1 MKNGKNGTNGKDHK
15 IAYIDGVAH
24 QIKSEHTSVLKF
36 VREYVGND
44 KVPSLCDDPN
54 LAPYGACRV
63 CSVDVALKK
72 DGPTKTVASCHTPV
86 TDGSYIITNNKDL
99 ENLRKNIVELV
110 LTDHP
115 MTCST
120 CEVNNNCEL
129 QTVANDLGINEH
141 RYNKPKQNKGIPKDT
156 SHAYMRMNLDNC
168 INCGRCVRACDEIQG
183 SFVLTMSGRGFE
195 SKITTDN
202 DMLFGDSSCV
212 SCGACAHTCPTDAIS
227 DVFASKSADYDEKV
241 RTTCSYCGVGCNLE
255 ASIKDGKVVS
265 IDTPKETEVNAGHTC
280 LKGRYAF
287 GFYDHPDRLRNPL
300 IKRNGKFEKASW
312 DEAYEYIKNKLQ
324 KIVKENGPDAVA
336 GISSARCTNEENY
349 VFQKMIRAAIGTNNI
364 DCCARICHSPTA
376 WGMQQTF
383 GTGAATNSTE
393 DIYHADLFLVIGAN
407 PTNAHPVTG
416 AKIKQQVMKGKKLIV
431 LDPVTTELARMADY
445 HIRLRPG
452 TNVAV
457 LNMMLYFIIESKLQ
471 KEDFILSRTEGFE
484 NFLKGIKKLNIDQL
498 AKVAGVDKQQVKEA
512 AIAYATAGNSMEF
525 HGLGVTEHEQG
536 SKTVML
542 IADLAMITGNI
553 GRQGVG
559 VNPLRGQNN
568 VQGAA
573 DMGCQ
578 PHQGAG
584 YFPVADKKIQNF
596 YTEKYGVVHP
606 TKAGLKIPQIFDA
619 AINKEVKAVW
629 IIGEDVVQTDP
640 NSAHVAKAM
649 NALDLLV
656 VQEIFL
662 SETAKHADV
671 VLPGTTFLEKDG
683 TFTNTERRV
692 QRVNRAAKPLP
703 GTKPDGVI
711 VTDMMQ
717 KLGYDQKT
725 YDADEVLAEIADVV
739 PFFKGI
745 TRERLGK
752 LGLQWPVKEDG
763 TDTKILH
770 QKEFKLGK
778 GRIKY
783 FDWKES
789 SELEKNKKEYPLI
802 LTTSRVLQHYN
813 AATMTKRTKNIKIV
827 DEDVLLIHPKDAKYR
842 ELNTGDIGR
851 LYSGRGEVSLK
862 VEVTPKVK
870 EGIVFT
876 TFHFP
881 EHMVNMVTG
890 HGKDEETM
898 CAEYKVSAV
907 EVQKISNQFKTEVVA
922 KKDQAEVLKA

>member
-1 MKNGKNGTNGKDHK
+1 MKNGTNGKSHK

-24 QIKSEHTSVLKF
+24 QIKSDHTSILKF
-36 VREYVGND
+36 VREHVGE
-44 KVPSLCDDPN
+44 KKIPTLCDDSN

-63 CSVDVALKK
+63 CSVDVALQK
-72 DGPTKTVASCHTPV
+72 DGATKTVASCHTPV
-86 TDGSYIITNNKDL
+86 TENSYIITDNKDL
-99 ENLRKNIVELV
+99 KNLRKNIVELV

-129 QTVANDLGINEH
+129 QTLANDLGISEH
-141 RYNKPKQNKGIPKDT
+141 RYNKPKQNKGIPKDI

-195 SKITTDN
+195 SRITTDN
-202 DMLFGDSSCV
+202 NMLFGDSSCV

-227 DVFASKSADYDEKV
+227 DVFQSKSAIADEKI

-255 ASIKDGKVVS
+255 VAIKNNKVLS
-265 IDTPKETEVNAGHTC
+265 IDTPKDTEVNAGHTC

-287 GFYDHPDRLRNPL
+287 GFYNHKDRLTSPL
-300 IKRNGKFEKASW
+300 IKKNGKFEKATW
-312 DEAYEYIKNKLQ
+312 NEAYDFIKDKLNEI
-324 KIVKENGPDAVA
+324 KKKHGPDAIA

-349 VFQKMIRAAIGTNNI
+349 VFQKMIRAAIGTNSV

-376 WGMQQTF
+376 WGLQQTF
-383 GTGAATNSTE
+383 GTGAATNSTD

-416 AKIKQQVMKGKKLIV
+416 SKIKQQAMKGKKLIV
-431 LDPVTTELARMADY
+431 LDPVKTELAKMADY
-445 HIRLRPG
+445 HIQLRPG

-457 LNMMLYFIIESKLQ
+457 LNMMLYFILEAGLENKSFIE
-471 KEDFILSRTEGFE
+471 ERCEGFE
-484 NFLKGIKKLNIDQL
+484 DFAKEIKRLNIDNL
-498 AKVAGVDKQQVKEA
+498 EKVCGVSRESIKEA
-512 AIAYATAGNSMEF
+512 AIAYATAKNSMEF
-525 HGLGVTEHEQG
+525 HGLGVTEHTQG

-542 IADLAMITGNI
+542 IADLAMITGNL
-553 GRQGVG
+553 GRKGVG

-584 YFPVADKKIQNF
+584 YLPVADKKIQE
-596 YTEKYGVVHP
+596 YYSEKYGIVHP
-606 TKAGLKIPQIFDA
+606 TKAGLKIPQIFDS
-619 AINKEVKAVW
+619 AINGNLKAVW
-629 IIGEDVVQTDP
+629 ILGEDVVQTDP
-640 NSAHVAKAM
+640 NSAHVIKAM
-649 NALDLLV
+649 ESLDLLV
-656 VQEIFL
+656 VQEIFM
-662 SETAKHADV
+662 SETAKYATV
-671 VLPGTTFLEKDG
+671 VLPGTTFLEKNG
-683 TFTNTERRV
+683 TFTNTERRI
-692 QRVNRAAKPLP
+692 QKVNQVAKPFP
-703 GTKPDGVI
+703 GSKPDGVI
-711 VTDMMQ
+711 ITEMMQ
-717 KLGYDQKT
+717 RLGYKQLL

-739 PFFKGI
+739 SFFKGV
-745 TRERLGK
+745 TRKRLGK
-752 LGLQWPVKEDG
+752 FGLQWPVKEDG

-770 QKEFKLGK
+770 KETFKLGK
-778 GRIKY
+778 GKIKY
-783 FDWKES
+783 FDWKETN
-789 SELEKNKKEYPLI
+789 ELIENKKEFPLI

-813 AATMTKRTKNIKIV
+813 AATMTRRTDNLKIV
-827 DEDVLLIHPKDAKYR
+827 NKDILLVNPKDSKER
-842 ELNTGDIGR
+842 NLNTGDIAR
-851 LYSGRGEVSLK
+851 LYSARGEVNLT
-862 VEVTPKVK
+862 VEVTDKVK
-870 EGIVFT
+870 KGIVFT

-907 EVQKISNQFKTEVVA
+907 QVQKISNVFNKQSA
-922 KKDQAEVLKA
+922 RY

>member
-1 MKNGKNGTNGKDHK
+1 MKNGTNGKNRK

-24 QIKSEHTSVLKF
+24 QIKPNHTSVLKF
-36 VREYVGND
+36 VREYLGE
-44 KVPSLCDDPN
+44 KKIPSLCDDSN
-54 LAPYGACRV
+54 LVPYGACRI
-63 CSVDVALKK
+63 CSVEIALQK
-72 DGPTKTVASCHTPV
+72 DGPIKTIASCHTPI
-86 TDGSYIITNNKDL
+86 TEDSYILTNNERL
-99 ENLRKNIVELV
+99 QSLRKNIVELV

-115 MTCST
+115 MACST

-129 QTVANDLGINEH
+129 QTVASDLGISEH
-141 RYNKPKQNKGIPKDT
+141 RYSKPKQNKGIPKDT
-156 SHAYMRMNLDNC
+156 SHTYMRMNLDNC

-227 DVFASKSADYDEKV
+227 DVFQSKSAIADKKI

-255 ASIKDGKVVS
+255 VAVKDNKVLS
-265 IDTPKETEVNAGHTC
+265 IDTPKDTEVNAGHTC

-287 GFYDHPDRLRNPL
+287 GFYNHKDRLTTPL
-300 IKRNGKFEKASW
+300 IKKNGKFEKATW
-312 DEAYEYIKNKLQ
+312 DEAYNFIKDKLNQ
-324 KIVKENGPDAVA
+324 TKKKYGPDAIA

-349 VFQKMIRAAIGTNNI
+349 VFQKMIRAVIGTNNI

-376 WGMQQTF
+376 LGLQKAF
-383 GTGAATNSTE
+383 GTGAATNSAE
-393 DIYHADLFLVIGAN
+393 DIYHADLFLIIGAN

-431 LDPVTTELARMADY
+431 LDPVKTELAKIADY
-445 HIRLRPG
+445 HIQLRPG

-457 LNMMLYFIIESKLQ
+457 LNMMLYFILEAGLEKKTFI
-471 KEDFILSRTEGFE
+471 KERCEGFD
-484 NFLKGIKKLNIDQL
+484 NFYKEIKKLNVDQL
-498 AKVAGVDKQQVKEA
+498 EKACGVNRELIKKA
-512 AIAYATAGNSMEF
+512 AIAYATAKNSMEF
-525 HGLGVTEHEQG
+525 HGLGVTEHTQG

-542 IADLAMITGNI
+542 IADLAMVTANL
-553 GRQGVG
+553 GRKGVG

-584 YFPVADKKIQNF
+584 YLSVADKKIQKY
-596 YTEKYGVVHP
+596 YTEKYGVAHP

-619 AINKEVKAVW
+619 AINGNLKALW

-640 NSAHVAKAM
+640 NSAHVIKAM
-649 NALDLLV
+649 KALDLLV
-656 VQEIFL
+656 VQEIFM
-662 SETAKHADV
+662 SETAKLATV
-671 VLPGTTFLEKDG
+671 ILPGTTFLEKNG

-692 QRVNRAAKPLP
+692 QKVNQVAKPLS
-703 GTKPDGVI
+703 GSKPDGI
-711 VTDMMQ
+711 IITEMMQ
-717 KLGYDQKT
+717 RLGYKQSL
-725 YDADEVLAEIADVV
+725 YDVDEVLAEIADVV
-739 PFFKGI
+739 PFFKGV

-763 TDTKILH
+763 SDTKILH
-770 QKEFKLGK
+770 TETFKLGK
-778 GRIKY
+778 GQIKY
-783 FDWKES
+783 FDWKETN
-789 SELEKNKKEYPLI
+789 ELIENKKEFPLI
-802 LTTSRVLQHYN
+802 LTTSRILQHYN
-813 AATMTKRTKNIKIV
+813 AATMTRRTNNLKIV
-827 DEDVLLIHPKDAKYR
+827 NEDVLLINKEDADKR
-842 ELNTGDIGR
+842 DLNTGNIAR
-851 LYSGRGEVSLK
+851 LYSARGEVSLM
-862 VEVTPKVK
+862 VEVTDKVK
-870 EGIVFT
+870 KGIVFT

-890 HGKDEETM
+890 QGKDEETL

-907 EVQKISNQFKTEVVA
+907 EVQKISNKFKEKAVPDVDI
-922 KKDQAEVLKA
+922 KKGASV

>member
-1 MKNGKNGTNGKDHK
+1 MKNRTNGKDYK
-15 IAYIDGVAH
+15 VAYIDGIAN
-24 QIKSEHTSVLKF
+24 QIKSNHTSILKF
-36 VREYVGND
+36 VKEYVGE
-44 KVPSLCDDPN
+44 KKIPSLCDDPN
-54 LAPYGACRV
+54 LAPYGACRI
-63 CSVDVALKK
+63 CSVDVALRK

-86 TDGSYIITNNKDL
+86 SEDSYIITSNKDL
-99 ENLRKNIVELV
+99 KNLRKNIVELV

-141 RYNKPKQNKGIPKDT
+141 RYNEPKQNKGILKDT
-156 SHAYMRMNLDNC
+156 SHAYMRMNLNNC

-202 DMLFGDSSCV
+202 NMLFGDSSCV

-227 DVFASKSADYDEKV
+227 DVFQSKSAIADEKI

-255 ASIKDGKVVS
+255 VAVKDNKVLS
-265 IDTPKETEVNAGHTC
+265 IDTPKDTEVNAGHTC

-287 GFYDHPDRLRNPL
+287 GFYNHKDRLTSPL
-300 IKRNGKFEKASW
+300 IKKDDKFEKVTW
-312 DEAYEYIKNKLQ
+312 EEAYSFIKNKLVQ
-324 KIVKENGPDAVA
+324 IKKNYGPDAIA

-349 VFQKMIRAAIGTNNI
+349 VFQKMIRAVIGTNNV

-376 WGMQQTF
+376 LGLQKTF
-383 GTGAATNSTE
+383 GTGAATNSAE
-393 DIYHADLFLVIGAN
+393 DIYFTDLFLVIGAN

-431 LDPVTTELARMADY
+431 LDPVKTELAKMADY
-445 HIRLRPG
+445 HIQLRPG

-457 LNMMLYFIIESKLQ
+457 LNMMLYYILESGLEKKSFIK
-471 KEDFILSRTEGFE
+471 KRCEGFE
-484 NFLKGIKKLNIDQL
+484 DFAKRIKKLNIEALEKACGVNRQL
-498 AKVAGVDKQQVKEA
+498 IKEA
-512 AIAYATAGNSMEF
+512 AIAYAAANNSMEF
-525 HGLGVTEHEQG
+525 HGLGVTEHTQG

-542 IADLAMITGNI
+542 IADLAMITGNL
-553 GRQGVG
+553 GRRGVG

-584 YFPVADKKIQNF
+584 YLPLDDKKIQEF
-596 YTEKYGVVHP
+596 YTEKYGVIHP

-619 AINKEVKAVW
+619 AIDGSLKAVW

-640 NSAHVAKAM
+640 NSAHVIKAM
-649 NALDLLV
+649 KALDILV
-656 VQEIFL
+656 VQEIFM
-662 SETAKHADV
+662 SETAKLATV
-671 VLPGTTFLEKDG
+671 ILPGTTFLEKNG
-683 TFTNTERRV
+683 TFTNTERRI
-692 QRVNRAAKPLP
+692 QKVNQVAKPILES
-703 GTKPDGVI
+703 KPDGVI
-711 VTDMMQ
+711 VTEMMQ
-717 KLGYDQKT
+717 RLGYKQPI
-725 YDADEVLAEIADVV
+725 YDADEVLTEIADVV
-739 PFFKGI
+739 PFFKGV

-770 QKEFKLGK
+770 TETFKLGK
-778 GRIKY
+778 GQIKY
-783 FDWKES
+783 FDWKETN
-789 SELEKNKKEYPLI
+789 ELIENKKEFPLI

-813 AATMTKRTKNIKIV
+813 AATMTRRTNNLKIV
-827 DEDVLLIHPKDAKYR
+827 DKDTLLVNPEDAKKR
-842 ELNTGDIGR
+842 DLTTGDRAR
-851 LYSGRGEVSLK
+851 LYSARGEVNLV
-862 VEVTPKVK
+862 VEVTNNVK
-870 EGIVFT
+870 KGIVFT

-890 HGKDEETM
+890 HEKDEETM

-907 EVQKISNQFKTEVVA
+907 QVQKTSNIFDKKT
-922 KKDQAEVLKA
+922 KKTIDVRKRITL

>member
-1 MKNGKNGTNGKDHK
+1 MSSEKRK
-15 IAYIDGVAH
+15 IAYIDGKPYEIGDH
-24 QIKSEHTSVLKF
+24 HTSILKF
-36 VREYVGND
+36 VKGYLGDD
-44 KVPSLCDDPN
+44 KVPTLCDDPN

-63 CSVDVALKK
+63 CSVEVALVK
-72 DGPTKTVASCHTPV
+72 DGPTRVVASCHTPV
-86 TDGSYIITNNKDL
+86 VEHQHIFTNN
-99 ENLRKNIVELV
+99 ENLKTLRKNIVELV

-115 MTCST
+115 MTCGT

-129 QTVANDLGINEH
+129 QKVANDLGISEH
-141 RYNKPKQNKGIPKDT
+141 RYNNPKQHKGIPKDT
-156 SHAYMRMNLDNC
+156 SHAYMRMNLDHC

-195 SKITTDN
+195 SRITTDN

-227 DVFASKSADYDEKV
+227 DIFKSKSADVDKKV

-255 ASIKDGKVVS
+255 ASIKDNKVVS

-280 LKGRYAF
+280 VKGRYAF
-287 GFYDHPDRLRNPL
+287 GFYDHPDRLRTPL

-312 DEAYEYIKNKLQ
+312 DEAYDFIKNELNRIIKDH
-324 KIVKENGPDAVA
+324 GPDAIA

-349 VFQKMIRAAIGTNNI
+349 LFQKMIRAVVGTNSV

-383 GTGAATNSTE
+383 GMGAATNSTD

-407 PTNAHPVTG
+407 PTTAHPVTG

-431 LDPVTTELARMADY
+431 LDPVTTEIAKLADY
-445 HIRLRPG
+445 HIKLRPG

-457 LNMMLYFIIESKLQ
+457 LNMMLHFIIKAKLHNV
-471 KEDFILSRTEGFE
+471 DFVRDRTEGFE
-484 NFLKGIKKLNIDQL
+484 KFIKEIERQDVDQL
-498 AKVAGVDKQQVKEA
+498 AKIAGVDKEMVKQA
-512 AIAYATAGNSMEF
+512 AIAYATAKNSMEF

-553 GRQGVG
+553 GRKGVG

-584 YFPVADKKIQNF
+584 YFNVADEKNQK
-596 YTEKYGVVHP
+596 YYSEKYGVTHP
-606 TKAGLKIPQIFDA
+606 TKPGLKIPEMFDA
-619 AINKEVKAVW
+619 AIKKDLKAVW
-629 IIGEDVVQTDP
+629 IIGEDIVQTDP
-640 NSAHVAKAM
+640 DSSHVIKAM
-649 NALDLLV
+649 NSLELLV
-656 VQEIFL
+656 VQEIFM
-662 SETAKHADV
+662 SETAKLATV

-683 TFTNTERRV
+683 TFTNTERRI
-692 QRVNRAAKPLP
+692 QRVNRAAPPLP

-711 VTDMMQ
+711 VAEMMQ
-717 KLGYDQKT
+717 KLGFNQES
-725 YDADEVLAEIADVV
+725 YDADQVLNEIADVV
-739 PFFKGI
+739 PFFKGV
-745 TRERLGK
+745 TRERLGEF
-752 LGLQWPVKEDG
+752 GLQWPVEADG
-763 TDTKILH
+763 TDTKILY
-770 QKEFKLGK
+770 KETFKLGK
-778 GRIKY
+778 GQLKN

-789 SELEKNKKEYPLI
+789 TEITNNQKEYPLI
-802 LTTSRVLQHYN
+802 LTTSRALQHYN
-813 AATMTKRTKNIKIV
+813 CGTMTRRTNNIDLM
-827 DEDVLLIHPKDAKYR
+827 DEDILLIHPKDAAQR
-842 ELNTGDIGR
+842 DLITGDFGR
-851 LYSGRGEVSLK
+851 LYSGRGKVDLK
-862 VEVTPKVK
+862 VEVTDKVK
-870 EGIVFT
+870 QGVVFT

-898 CAEYKVSAV
+898 CAEYKVSSV
-907 EVQKISNQFKTEVVA
+907 EIKKISNRFEPKEKEKENEYQVQVK
-922 KKDQAEVLKA
+922 

>member
-1 MKNGKNGTNGKDHK
+1 MSSEKRK
-15 IAYIDGVAH
+15 IAYIDGKPYE
-24 QIKSEHTSVLKF
+24 IGPNHTSILKF
-36 VREYVGND
+36 VKSYLGEK
-44 KVPSLCDDPN
+44 KVPTLCDDPN

-63 CSVDVALKK
+63 CSVEVALEK
-72 DGPTKTVASCHTPV
+72 DGPTKVVASCHTPV
-86 TDGSYIITNNKDL
+86 GENQHIFTSNEGL
-99 ENLRKNIVELV
+99 QNLRKNIVELV

-115 MTCST
+115 MDCDT
-120 CEVNNNCEL
+120 CEVDQNCEL
-129 QTVANDLGINEH
+129 QTVANDLGISDH
-141 RYNKPKQNKGIPKDT
+141 RYNNPKQHKGIPKDT
-156 SHAYMRMNLDNC
+156 SHSYMRMNLDNC

-195 SKITTDN
+195 SRITTDN

-227 DVFASKSADYDEKV
+227 DVFQSKSAKVDKKV

-255 ASIKDGKVVS
+255 ASIKDGKVVA

-280 LKGRYAF
+280 IKGRYAF
-287 GFYDHPDRLRNPL
+287 GFYDHPDRLRSPL
-300 IKRNGKFEKASW
+300 VKRNGKFEEASW
-312 DEAYEYIKNKLQ
+312 DEAYDYIKE
-324 KIVKENGPDAVA
+324 KIEKIKNENGPDAIA

-349 VFQKMIRAAIGTNNI
+349 VFQKMIRAVVGTNNI

-431 LDPVTTELARMADY
+431 LDPITTDLAKLADY

-457 LNMMLYFIIESKLQ
+457 LNMMLYYIVKGNLLN
-471 KEDFILSRTEGFE
+471 KEFVENRTEGFE
-484 NFLKGIKKLNIDQL
+484 EFLNHINGLDIDHL
-498 AKVAGVDKQQVKEA
+498 ASVAGVDKQLVKEA
-512 AIAYATAGNSMEF
+512 AIAYATAKNSMEF

-553 GRQGVG
+553 GRRGVG

-584 YFPVADKKIQNF
+584 YFPVADKKIQEF

-606 TKAGLKIPQIFDA
+606 TKAGLKIPEIFDA
-619 AINKEVKAVW
+619 AINKEVKGLW
-629 IIGEDVVQTDP
+629 IIGEDIVQTDP
-640 NSAHVAKAM
+640 NSAHVIKAM
-649 NALDLLV
+649 ESLDLLV
-656 VQEIFL
+656 VQEIFM
-662 SETAKHADV
+662 SETAKLADV

-692 QRVNRAAKPLP
+692 QRVNKAAEPLP

-717 KLGYDQKT
+717 KLGYDQPT
-725 YDADEVLAEIADVV
+725 YDADQVLAEVADVV

-770 QKEFKLGK
+770 EKEFKLGK
-778 GRIKY
+778 GQLKY

-789 SELEKNKKEYPLI
+789 TEIKNNIKEYPLI

-813 AATMTKRTKNIKIV
+813 AATMTRRTKNLNIV
-827 DEDVLLIHPKDAKYR
+827 DEDILLVNPKDAKER
-842 ELNTGDIGR
+842 ELNNGDIAR

-862 VEVTPKVK
+862 VEVTDKVK

-890 HGKDEETM
+890 DGKDEETK

-907 EVQKISNQFKTEVVA
+907 QVQKISNKFKTEIQPGQN
-922 KKDQAEVLKA
+922 QAEVI

>member
-1 MKNGKNGTNGKDHK
+1 MSSEKRK
-15 IAYIDGVAH
+15 IAYIDGKPYEIGPNH
-24 QIKSEHTSVLKF
+24 SSILKF
-36 VREYVGND
+36 VKSYLGEK
-44 KVPSLCDDPN
+44 KVPTLCDDPN

-63 CSVDVALKK
+63 CSVEVALEK
-72 DGPTKTVASCHTPV
+72 DGPTKVVASCHTPV
-86 TDGSYIITNNKDL
+86 GENQHIFTNNDGL
-99 ENLRKNIVELV
+99 QNLRKNIVELV

-115 MTCST
+115 MNCGT
-120 CEVNNNCEL
+120 CEVDQNCEL
-129 QTVANDLGINEH
+129 QTVANDLGIKEH
-141 RYNKPKQNKGIPKDT
+141 RYNNPKQHKGIPKDT
-156 SHAYMRMNLDNC
+156 SHSYMRMNLDNC

-195 SKITTDN
+195 SRITTDN

-227 DVFASKSADYDEKV
+227 DVFQSKSAKVDKKV

-255 ASIKDGKVVS
+255 TSIKDGKVIA

-280 LKGRYAF
+280 IKGRYAF

-312 DEAYEYIKNKLQ
+312 DEAYDYIKNKLEII
-324 KIVKENGPDAVA
+324 KKEDGPDAIA

-349 VFQKMIRAAIGTNNI
+349 VFQKMIRAVVGTNNI

-431 LDPVTTELARMADY
+431 LDPVTTELARLADY
-445 HIRLRPG
+445 HIRLKPG
-452 TNVAV
+452 SNVAV
-457 LNMMLYFIIESKLQ
+457 LNMMLYFIVKGNLLN
-471 KEDFILSRTEGFE
+471 KDFVEKRTEGFE
-484 NFLKGIKKLNIDQL
+484 EFLNHINSLDIDHL
-498 AKVAGVDKQQVKEA
+498 ATAAGVDKQQVKEA
-512 AIAYATAGNSMEF
+512 AIAYATANNSMEF

-553 GRQGVG
+553 GRRGVG

-584 YFPVADKKIQNF
+584 YFPVADKKIQEF

-606 TKAGLKIPQIFDA
+606 TKAGLKIPEIFDA
-619 AINKEVKAVW
+619 AINKNVKGLW
-629 IIGEDVVQTDP
+629 IIGEDIVQTDP
-640 NSAHVAKAM
+640 NSAHVVKAM
-649 NALDLLV
+649 EALDLLV
-656 VQEIFL
+656 VQEIFM
-662 SETAKHADV
+662 SETAKLADV

-692 QRVNRAAKPLP
+692 QRVNKAAEPLP

-711 VTDMMQ
+711 VTEMMQ
-717 KLGYDQKT
+717 KLGYDQPI
-725 YDADEVLAEIADVV
+725 YDADQVLAEVADVV

-770 QKEFKLGK
+770 EKEFKLGK
-778 GRIKY
+778 GRLKS
-783 FDWKES
+783 FNWQES
-789 SELEKNKKEYPLI
+789 SELKNNKKEYPLI

-813 AATMTKRTKNIKIV
+813 AATMTRRTKNLELV
-827 DEDVLLIHPKDAKYR
+827 DEDILLIHPSDAKSR
-842 ELNTGDIGR
+842 ELISGDIAR

-862 VEVTPKVK
+862 VEVTENVK

-890 HGKDEETM
+890 DGKDEETK

-907 EVQKISNQFKTEVVA
+907 NVQKISNKFKTEINP
-922 KKDQAEVLKA
+922 KDKEVEVR

>member
-1 MKNGKNGTNGKDHK
+1 MRNGTDGKDYK
-15 IAYIDGVAH
+15 VAYIDGIAH
-24 QIKSEHTSVLKF
+24 QIKSNHTSILKF
-36 VREYVGND
+36 VKEHVSE
-44 KVPSLCDDPN
+44 KKIPSLCDDPN
-54 LAPYGACRV
+54 LAPYGACRI
-63 CSVDVALKK
+63 CSVDVALRK

-86 TDGSYIITNNKDL
+86 SEDSYIITSNKDL
-99 ENLRKNIVELV
+99 KNLRKNIVELV

-141 RYNKPKQNKGIPKDT
+141 RYNEPKQNKGILKDT

-202 DMLFGDSSCV
+202 NMLFGDSSCV

-227 DVFASKSADYDEKV
+227 DVFQSKSAIADEKI

-255 ASIKDGKVVS
+255 VAVKDNKVLS
-265 IDTPKETEVNAGHTC
+265 IDTPKDTEVNAGHTC

-287 GFYDHPDRLRNPL
+287 GFYNHKDRLTSPL
-300 IKRNGKFEKASW
+300 IKKDDKFEKVTW
-312 DEAYEYIKNKLQ
+312 EEAYSFIKNKLVQ
-324 KIVKENGPDAVA
+324 IKKNYGPDAIA

-349 VFQKMIRAAIGTNNI
+349 VFQKMIRAVIGTNNV

-376 WGMQQTF
+376 LGLQKTF
-383 GTGAATNSTE
+383 GTGAATNSAE
-393 DIYHADLFLVIGAN
+393 DIYFTDLFLVIGAN

-431 LDPVTTELARMADY
+431 LDPVKTELAKMADY
-445 HIRLRPG
+445 HIQLRPG

-457 LNMMLYFIIESKLQ
+457 LNMMLYYILESGLEKKSFIK
-471 KEDFILSRTEGFE
+471 KRCEGFE
-484 NFLKGIKKLNIDQL
+484 DFAKRIKKLNIEALEKACGVNRQL
-498 AKVAGVDKQQVKEA
+498 IKEA
-512 AIAYATAGNSMEF
+512 AIAYAAANNSMEF
-525 HGLGVTEHEQG
+525 HGLGVTEHTQG

-542 IADLAMITGNI
+542 IADLAMITGNL
-553 GRQGVG
+553 GRRGVG

-584 YFPVADKKIQNF
+584 YLPLDDKKIQEF
-596 YTEKYGVVHP
+596 YTEKYGVIHP

-619 AINKEVKAVW
+619 AIDGSLKAVW

-640 NSAHVAKAM
+640 NSAHVIKAM
-649 NALDLLV
+649 KALDLLV
-656 VQEIFL
+656 VQEIFM
-662 SETAKHADV
+662 SETAKLATV
-671 VLPGTTFLEKDG
+671 ILPGTTFLEKNG
-683 TFTNTERRV
+683 TFTNTERRI
-692 QRVNRAAKPLP
+692 QKVNQVAKPISES
-703 GTKPDGVI
+703 KPDGVI
-711 VTDMMQ
+711 VTEMMQ
-717 KLGYDQKT
+717 RLGYKQPI
-725 YDADEVLAEIADVV
+725 YDADEVLTEIADVV
-739 PFFKGI
+739 PFFKGV

-770 QKEFKLGK
+770 TETFKLGK
-778 GRIKY
+778 GQIKY
-783 FDWKES
+783 FDWKETN
-789 SELEKNKKEYPLI
+789 ELIENKKEFPLI

-813 AATMTKRTKNIKIV
+813 AATMTRRTNNLKIV
-827 DEDVLLIHPKDAKYR
+827 DKDTLLVNPEDAKKR
-842 ELNTGDIGR
+842 DLTTGDRAR
-851 LYSGRGEVSLK
+851 LYSARGEVNLV
-862 VEVTPKVK
+862 VEVTNNVK
-870 EGIVFT
+870 KGIVFT

-890 HGKDEETM
+890 HEKDEETM

-907 EVQKISNQFKTEVVA
+907 QIQKTSNIFDKKTKQTIDVR
-922 KKDQAEVLKA
+922 KRITL

>member
-1 MKNGKNGTNGKDHK
+1 
-15 IAYIDGVAH
+15 
-24 QIKSEHTSVLKF
+24 
-36 VREYVGND
+36 
-44 KVPSLCDDPN
+44 
-54 LAPYGACRV
+54 
-63 CSVDVALKK
+63 
-72 DGPTKTVASCHTPV
+72 
-86 TDGSYIITNNKDL
+86 
-99 ENLRKNIVELV
+99 
-110 LTDHP
+110 
-115 MTCST
+115 
-120 CEVNNNCEL
+120 
-129 QTVANDLGINEH
+129 
-141 RYNKPKQNKGIPKDT
+141 
-156 SHAYMRMNLDNC
+156 
-168 INCGRCVRACDEIQG
+168 
-183 SFVLTMSGRGFE
+183 
-195 SKITTDN
+195 
-202 DMLFGDSSCV
+202 
-212 SCGACAHTCPTDAIS
+212 
-227 DVFASKSADYDEKV
+227 
-241 RTTCSYCGVGCNLE
+241 
-255 ASIKDGKVVS
+255 
-265 IDTPKETEVNAGHTC
+265 
-280 LKGRYAF
+280 
-287 GFYDHPDRLRNPL
+287 L
-300 IKRNGKFEKASW
+300 IKRNGKFEEVSW
-312 DEAYEYIKNKLQ
+312 DDAYEYIKQKLE
-324 KIVKENGPDAVA
+324 KIKNESGPDAIA

-431 LDPVTTELARMADY
+431 LDPITTDIAKLADY

-457 LNMMLYFIIESKLQ
+457 LNMMLYYIVKGNLLN
-471 KEDFILSRTEGFE
+471 KDFVENRTEGFDE
-484 NFLKGIKKLNIDQL
+484 FLNHINGLDIDYL
-498 AKVAGVDKQQVKEA
+498 ASVAGVDKQLVKEA
-512 AIAYATAGNSMEF
+512 AIAYATAKNSMEF

-553 GRQGVG
+553 GRRGVG

-584 YFPVADKKIQNF
+584 YFPVADKKIQDF
-596 YTEKYGVVHP
+596 YTEKYGAVHP
-606 TKAGLKIPQIFDA
+606 TKAGLKIPEIFDA
-619 AINKEVKAVW
+619 AINKEVKGLW
-629 IIGEDVVQTDP
+629 IIGEDIVQTDP
-640 NSAHVAKAM
+640 NSAHVIKAM
-649 NALDLLV
+649 ESLDLLV
-656 VQEIFL
+656 VQEIFM
-662 SETAKHADV
+662 SETAKLADV

-692 QRVNRAAKPLP
+692 QRVNKAAEPLP

-711 VTDMMQ
+711 VTEMMQ
-717 KLGYDQKT
+717 KLGYDQPT
-725 YDADEVLAEIADVV
+725 YDADQVLAEVADVV

-770 QKEFKLGK
+770 EKEFKLGK
-778 GRIKY
+778 GRLKS

-789 SELEKNKKEYPLI
+789 TEIKNNIKEYPLI

-813 AATMTKRTKNIKIV
+813 AATMTRRTKNLNIV
-827 DEDVLLIHPKDAKYR
+827 DEDILLVNPIDAKER
-842 ELNTGDIGR
+842 ELNNGDIAR

-862 VEVTPKVK
+862 VEVTDKVK

-890 HGKDEETM
+890 DGKDEETK

-907 EVQKISNQFKTEVVA
+907 QVQKISNKFKTEISPSE
-922 KKDQAEVLKA
+922 KQAEIVRN

>member
-1 MKNGKNGTNGKDHK
+1 M
-15 IAYIDGVAH
+15 
-24 QIKSEHTSVLKF
+24 E
-36 VREYVGND
+36 
-44 KVPSLCDDPN
+44 
-54 LAPYGACRV
+54 
-63 CSVDVALKK
+63 K
-72 DGPTKTVASCHTPV
+72 DGPTKVVASCHTPV
-86 TDGSYIITNNKDL
+86 G
-99 ENLRKNIVELV
+99 ENQHIFTSNDELQKLRKNIVELV

-115 MTCST
+115 MNCET
-120 CEVNNNCEL
+120 CEVDQNCEL
-129 QTVANDLGINEH
+129 QTVANDLGIKEH
-141 RYNKPKQNKGIPKDT
+141 RYNNPKQHKGIPKDT

-195 SKITTDN
+195 SRITTDN

-227 DVFASKSADYDEKV
+227 DVFQSKSAKVDKKV

-255 ASIKDGKVVS
+255 ASIKDGKVVA

-280 LKGRYAF
+280 IKGRYAF
-287 GFYDHPDRLRNPL
+287 GFYDHPDRLRSPL
-300 IKRNGKFEKASW
+300 IKRNGKFEEASW
-312 DEAYEYIKNKLQ
+312 DEAYDYIKNKLD
-324 KIVKENGPDAVA
+324 KIKKDNGPDAIA

-349 VFQKMIRAAIGTNNI
+349 VFQKMIRAVVGTNNI

-431 LDPVTTELARMADY
+431 LDPVTTELAKLADY
-445 HIRLRPG
+445 HIRLKPG
-452 TNVAV
+452 SNVAV
-457 LNMMLYFIIESKLQ
+457 LNMMLYFIVKGNLLN
-471 KEDFILSRTEGFE
+471 KDFVEKRTEGFE
-484 NFLKGIKKLNIDQL
+484 EFLNHINSLDIDHL
-498 AKVAGVDKQQVKEA
+498 ANVAGVDKQLVKEA
-512 AIAYATAGNSMEF
+512 AIAYATANNSMEF

-553 GRQGVG
+553 GRRGVG

-584 YFPVADKKIQNF
+584 YFPVADEKIQKF

-606 TKAGLKIPQIFDA
+606 TKAGLKIPEIFDA
-619 AINKEVKAVW
+619 AINKEVKGLW
-629 IIGEDVVQTDP
+629 IIGEDIVQTDP
-640 NSAHVAKAM
+640 NSAHVIKAM
-649 NALDLLV
+649 EALDLLV
-656 VQEIFL
+656 VQEIFM
-662 SETAKHADV
+662 SETAKLADV

-692 QRVNRAAKPLP
+692 QRVNKAAEPLP

-711 VTDMMQ
+711 VTEMMQ
-717 KLGYDQKT
+717 KLGYDQPT
-725 YDADEVLAEIADVV
+725 YDADQVLAEVADVV

-752 LGLQWPVKEDG
+752 FGLQWPVKEDG

-770 QKEFKLGK
+770 EKEFKLGK
-778 GRIKY
+778 GRLKS
-783 FDWKES
+783 FHWQES
-789 SELEKNKKEYPLI
+789 TELKNNKKEYPLI

-813 AATMTKRTKNIKIV
+813 AATMTRRTKNLKIV
-827 DEDVLLIHPKDAKYR
+827 DEDILLVHPNDAKSR
-842 ELNTGDIGR
+842 ELNSGDIAR

-862 VEVTPKVK
+862 VEVTDKVK

-890 HGKDEETM
+890 DGKDEETK

-907 EVQKISNQFKTEVVA
+907 NVQKISNKFKTEITP
-922 KKDQAEVLKA
+922 KETEAEVR

>member
-1 MKNGKNGTNGKDHK
+1 MSAEKRK
-15 IAYIDGVAH
+15 IAYIDGKPYEIG
-24 QIKSEHTSVLKF
+24 QNHTSILKF
-36 VREYVGND
+36 VKSYLGEK
-44 KVPSLCDDPN
+44 KVPTLCDDPN

-63 CSVDVALKK
+63 CSVEVALEK
-72 DGPTKTVASCHTPV
+72 DGPTKVVASCHTPV
-86 TDGSYIITNNKDL
+86 GENQHIFTSNDGL
-99 ENLRKNIVELV
+99 QNLRKNIVELV

-115 MTCST
+115 MNCDT
-120 CEVNNNCEL
+120 CEVDKNCEL
-129 QTVANDLGINEH
+129 QTVANDLGISDH
-141 RYNKPKQNKGIPKDT
+141 RYNNPKQHKGTPKDT
-156 SHAYMRMNLDNC
+156 SHSYMRMNLDNC

-195 SKITTDN
+195 SRITTDN

-227 DVFASKSADYDEKV
+227 DVFQSKSVKVDKKV

-255 ASIKDGKVVS
+255 TSVKDGKVVA

-280 LKGRYAF
+280 IKGRYAF
-287 GFYDHPDRLRNPL
+287 GFYDHPDRLRSPL
-300 IKRNGKFEKASW
+300 IKRNGKFEEASW
-312 DEAYEYIKNKLQ
+312 DDAYEYIKQKLE
-324 KIVKENGPDAVA
+324 KIKNESGPDAIA

-431 LDPVTTELARMADY
+431 LDPITTDIAKLADY

-457 LNMMLYFIIESKLQ
+457 LNMMLYYIVKGNLLN
-471 KEDFILSRTEGFE
+471 KDFVENRTEGFDE
-484 NFLKGIKKLNIDQL
+484 FLNHINGLDIDHL
-498 AKVAGVDKQQVKEA
+498 ASVAGVDKQLVKEA
-512 AIAYATAGNSMEF
+512 AIAYATAKNSMEF

-553 GRQGVG
+553 GRRGVG

-584 YFPVADKKIQNF
+584 YFPVADKKIQDF
-596 YTEKYGVVHP
+596 YTEKYGAVHP
-606 TKAGLKIPQIFDA
+606 TKAGLKIPEIFDA
-619 AINKEVKAVW
+619 AINKEVKGLW
-629 IIGEDVVQTDP
+629 IIGEDIVQTDP
-640 NSAHVAKAM
+640 NSAHVIKAM
-649 NALDLLV
+649 ESLDLLV
-656 VQEIFL
+656 VQEIFM
-662 SETAKHADV
+662 SETAKLADV

-692 QRVNRAAKPLP
+692 QRVNKAAEPLP

-711 VTDMMQ
+711 VTEMMQ
-717 KLGYDQKT
+717 KLGYDQPT
-725 YDADEVLAEIADVV
+725 YDADQVLAEVADVV

-770 QKEFKLGK
+770 EKEFKLGK
-778 GRIKY
+778 GRLKS

-789 SELEKNKKEYPLI
+789 TEIKNNIKEYPLI

-813 AATMTKRTKNIKIV
+813 AATMTRRTKNLNIV
-827 DEDVLLIHPKDAKYR
+827 DEDILLVNPIDAKER
-842 ELNTGDIGR
+842 ELNNGDIAR

-862 VEVTPKVK
+862 VEVTDKVK

-890 HGKDEETM
+890 DGKDEETK

-907 EVQKISNQFKTEVVA
+907 QVQKISNKFKTEISPSE
-922 KKDQAEVLKA
+922 KQAEIVRN

>member
-1 MKNGKNGTNGKDHK
+1 MSSEKRK
-15 IAYIDGVAH
+15 IAYIDGKPYEIGDH
-24 QIKSEHTSVLKF
+24 HTSILKF
-36 VREYVGND
+36 VKGYLGDD
-44 KVPSLCDDPN
+44 KVPTLCDDPN

-63 CSVDVALKK
+63 CSVEVALVK
-72 DGPTKTVASCHTPV
+72 DGPTRVVASCHTPV
-86 TDGSYIITNNKDL
+86 VEHQHIFTNN
-99 ENLRKNIVELV
+99 ENLKTLRKNIVELV

-115 MTCST
+115 MTCGT

-129 QTVANDLGINEH
+129 QKVANDLGISDH
-141 RYNKPKQNKGIPKDT
+141 RYNNPKQHKGIPKDT
-156 SHAYMRMNLDNC
+156 SHAYMRMNLDHC

-195 SKITTDN
+195 SRITTDN

-227 DVFASKSADYDEKV
+227 DIFKSKSADVDKKV

-255 ASIKDGKVVS
+255 ASIKDNKVVS

-280 LKGRYAF
+280 VKGRYAF
-287 GFYDHPDRLRNPL
+287 GFYDHPDRLRTPL

-312 DEAYEYIKNKLQ
+312 DEAYDFIKNELNRIIKDH
-324 KIVKENGPDAVA
+324 GPDAIA

-349 VFQKMIRAAIGTNNI
+349 LFQKMIRAVVGTNSV

-383 GTGAATNSTE
+383 GMGAATNSTD

-407 PTNAHPVTG
+407 PTTAHPVTG

-431 LDPVTTELARMADY
+431 LDPVTTEIAKLADY
-445 HIRLRPG
+445 HIKLRPG

-457 LNMMLYFIIESKLQ
+457 LNMMLHFIIKAKLHNV
-471 KEDFILSRTEGFE
+471 DFVRDRTEGFE
-484 NFLKGIKKLNIDQL
+484 KFIKEIERQDVDQL
-498 AKVAGVDKQQVKEA
+498 AKIAGVDKEMVKQA
-512 AIAYATAGNSMEF
+512 AIAYATAKNSMEF

-553 GRQGVG
+553 GRKGVG

-584 YFPVADKKIQNF
+584 YFNVADEKNQK
-596 YTEKYGVVHP
+596 YYSEKYGVTHP
-606 TKAGLKIPQIFDA
+606 TKPGLKIPEMFDA
-619 AINKEVKAVW
+619 AIKKDLKAVW
-629 IIGEDVVQTDP
+629 IIGEDIVQTDP
-640 NSAHVAKAM
+640 DSSHVIKAM
-649 NALDLLV
+649 NSLELLV
-656 VQEIFL
+656 VQEIFM
-662 SETAKHADV
+662 SETAKLATV

-683 TFTNTERRV
+683 TFTNTERRI
-692 QRVNRAAKPLP
+692 QRVNRAAPPLP

-711 VTDMMQ
+711 VAEMMQ
-717 KLGYDQKT
+717 KLGFNQAS
-725 YDADEVLAEIADVV
+725 YDADQVLNEIADVV
-739 PFFKGI
+739 PFFKGV
-745 TRERLGK
+745 TRERLGEF
-752 LGLQWPVKEDG
+752 GLQWPVEADG
-763 TDTKILH
+763 TDTKILY
-770 QKEFKLGK
+770 KETFKLGK
-778 GRIKY
+778 GQLKN

-789 SELEKNKKEYPLI
+789 TEITNNQKEYPLI
-802 LTTSRVLQHYN
+802 LTTSRALQHYN
-813 AATMTKRTKNIKIV
+813 CGTMTRRTNNIDLM
-827 DEDVLLIHPKDAKYR
+827 DEDILLIHPKDAAQR
-842 ELNTGDIGR
+842 DLITGDFGR
-851 LYSGRGEVSLK
+851 LYSGRGKVDLK
-862 VEVTPKVK
+862 VEVTDKVK
-870 EGIVFT
+870 QGVVFT

-898 CAEYKVSAV
+898 CAEYKVSSV
-907 EVQKISNQFKTEVVA
+907 EIKKISNRFEPKE
-922 KKDQAEVLKA
+922 KEKENEYQAQVK

>member
-1 MKNGKNGTNGKDHK
+1 MSSEKRK
-15 IAYIDGVAH
+15 IAYIDGKPYEIGAH
-24 QIKSEHTSVLKF
+24 HTSILKF
-36 VREYVGND
+36 VKGYLGDD
-44 KVPSLCDDPN
+44 KVPTLCDDPN

-63 CSVDVALKK
+63 CSVEVALVK
-72 DGPTKTVASCHTPV
+72 DGPTRVVASCHTPV
-86 TDGSYIITNNKDL
+86 VEHQHIFTNN
-99 ENLRKNIVELV
+99 ENLTSLRKNIVELV

-115 MTCST
+115 MTCGT

-129 QTVANDLGINEH
+129 QKVANDLGISDH
-141 RYNKPKQNKGIPKDT
+141 RYNNPKQHKGIPKDT
-156 SHAYMRMNLDNC
+156 SHAYMRMNLDHC

-195 SKITTDN
+195 SRITTDN
-202 DMLFGDSSCV
+202 NMLFGDSSCV

-227 DVFASKSADYDEKV
+227 DIFKSKSADVDKKV

-255 ASIKDGKVVS
+255 ASIKDNKVVS

-280 LKGRYAF
+280 VKGRYAF
-287 GFYDHPDRLRNPL
+287 GFYDHPDRLRTPL

-312 DEAYEYIKNKLQ
+312 DEAYDFIKKELNRIIKEY
-324 KIVKENGPDAVA
+324 GPDAIA

-349 VFQKMIRAAIGTNNI
+349 LFQKMIRAVVGTNSV

-383 GTGAATNSTE
+383 GMGAATNSTD

-407 PTNAHPVTG
+407 PTTAHPVTG

-431 LDPVTTELARMADY
+431 LDPITTELAKLADY
-445 HIRLRPG
+445 HIKLRPG

-457 LNMMLYFIIESKLQ
+457 LNMMLHFIIKAKLYNA
-471 KEDFILSRTEGFE
+471 DFVRDRTEGFE
-484 NFLKGIKKLNIDQL
+484 KFIKEIERQDVDQL
-498 AKVAGVDKQQVKEA
+498 AKIAGVDKEMVKEA
-512 AIAYATAGNSMEF
+512 AIAYASAKNSMEF

-553 GRQGVG
+553 GRKGVG

-584 YFPVADKKIQNF
+584 YFNVADEKNQK
-596 YTEKYGVVHP
+596 YYSEKYGVTHP
-606 TKAGLKIPQIFDA
+606 TKPGLKIPEMFDA
-619 AINKEVKAVW
+619 AINKQLKAVW
-629 IIGEDVVQTDP
+629 IIGEDIVQTDP
-640 NSAHVAKAM
+640 DSSHVIKAM
-649 NALDLLV
+649 NSLEFLV
-656 VQEIFL
+656 VQEIFM
-662 SETAKHADV
+662 SETAKLATV

-683 TFTNTERRV
+683 TFTNTERRI
-692 QRVNRAAKPLP
+692 QRVNRAAPPLP

-711 VTDMMQ
+711 VAEMMQ
-717 KLGYDQKT
+717 KLGFNQAS
-725 YDADEVLAEIADVV
+725 YDADQVLKEIADVV
-739 PFFKGI
+739 PFFKGV
-745 TRERLGK
+745 TRERLGEF
-752 LGLQWPVKEDG
+752 GLQWPVDADG
-763 TDTKILH
+763 TDTKILY
-770 QKEFKLGK
+770 KETFKLGK
-778 GRIKY
+778 GQLKN

-789 SELEKNKKEYPLI
+789 TEITNNQKEYPLI
-802 LTTSRVLQHYN
+802 LTTSRALQHYN
-813 AATMTKRTKNIKIV
+813 CGTMTRRTNNIDLM
-827 DEDVLLIHPKDAKYR
+827 DEDILLIHPKDAAQR
-842 ELNTGDIGR
+842 DLITGDFGR
-851 LYSGRGEVSLK
+851 LYSGRGKVDLK
-862 VEVTPKVK
+862 VEVTDKVK

-898 CAEYKVSAV
+898 CAEYKVSSV
-907 EVQKISNQFKTEVVA
+907 EIKKISNRFEQKEPKEHQVQV
-922 KKDQAEVLKA
+922 K

>member
-1 MKNGKNGTNGKDHK
+1 MRNGTDEKDYK
-15 IAYIDGVAH
+15 VAYIDSIAH
-24 QIKSEHTSVLKF
+24 QIKSNHTSILKF
-36 VREYVGND
+36 VKEHVGE
-44 KVPSLCDDPN
+44 KKIPSLCDDPN
-54 LAPYGACRV
+54 LAPYGACRI
-63 CSVDVALKK
+63 CSVDVALRK

-86 TDGSYIITNNKDL
+86 SEDSYIITSNKDL
-99 ENLRKNIVELV
+99 KNLRKNIVELV

-141 RYNKPKQNKGIPKDT
+141 RYNEPKQNKGILKDT

-202 DMLFGDSSCV
+202 NMLFGDSSCV

-227 DVFASKSADYDEKV
+227 DVFQSKSAIADEKI

-255 ASIKDGKVVS
+255 IAVKDNKVLS
-265 IDTPKETEVNAGHTC
+265 IDTPKDTEVNAGHTC

-287 GFYDHPDRLRNPL
+287 GFYNHQDRLTSPL
-300 IKRNGKFEKASW
+300 IKKDDKFEKVTW
-312 DEAYEYIKNKLQ
+312 EEAYSFIKNKLVQ
-324 KIVKENGPDAVA
+324 IKKNYGPDAIA

-349 VFQKMIRAAIGTNNI
+349 VFQKMIRAVIGTNNV

-376 WGMQQTF
+376 LGLQKTF
-383 GTGAATNSTE
+383 GTGAATNSAE
-393 DIYHADLFLVIGAN
+393 DIYFTDLFLVIGAN

-431 LDPVTTELARMADY
+431 LDPVKTELAKMADY
-445 HIRLRPG
+445 HIQLRPG

-457 LNMMLYFIIESKLQ
+457 LNMMLYYILESGLEKKSFIK
-471 KEDFILSRTEGFE
+471 KRCEGFE
-484 NFLKGIKKLNIDQL
+484 DFAKRIKKLDIDVLEKACGVNRQL
-498 AKVAGVDKQQVKEA
+498 IKEA
-512 AIAYATAGNSMEF
+512 AIAYATANNSMEF
-525 HGLGVTEHEQG
+525 HGLGVTEHTQG

-542 IADLAMITGNI
+542 IADLAMITGNL
-553 GRQGVG
+553 GRRGVG

-584 YFPVADKKIQNF
+584 YLPLDDKKIQEF
-596 YTEKYGVVHP
+596 YTEKYGVIHP

-619 AINKEVKAVW
+619 AIDGSLKAVW

-640 NSAHVAKAM
+640 NSAHVIKAM
-649 NALDLLV
+649 KALDLLV
-656 VQEIFL
+656 VQEIFM
-662 SETAKHADV
+662 SETAKLATV
-671 VLPGTTFLEKDG
+671 ILPGTTFLEKNG
-683 TFTNTERRV
+683 TFTNTERRI
-692 QRVNRAAKPLP
+692 QKVNQVAKPISES
-703 GTKPDGVI
+703 KPDGVI
-711 VTDMMQ
+711 VTEMMQ
-717 KLGYDQKT
+717 RLGYKQPI
-725 YDADEVLAEIADVV
+725 YDADEVLTEIADVV
-739 PFFKGI
+739 PFFKGV

-770 QKEFKLGK
+770 TETFKLGK
-778 GRIKY
+778 GQIKY
-783 FDWKES
+783 FDWKETN
-789 SELEKNKKEYPLI
+789 ELIENKKEFPLI

-813 AATMTKRTKNIKIV
+813 AATMTRRTNNLKIV
-827 DEDVLLIHPKDAKYR
+827 DKDTLLVNPEDAKKR
-842 ELNTGDIGR
+842 DLTTGDRAR
-851 LYSGRGEVSLK
+851 LYSARGEVNLV
-862 VEVTPKVK
+862 VEVTNNVK
-870 EGIVFT
+870 KGIVFT

-890 HGKDEETM
+890 HEKDEETM

-907 EVQKISNQFKTEVVA
+907 QVQKTSNIFDKKT
-922 KKDQAEVLKA
+922 KKTIDVRKRITL

>member
-1 MKNGKNGTNGKDHK
+1 MSSEKRK
-15 IAYIDGVAH
+15 IAYIDGKPYE
-24 QIKSEHTSVLKF
+24 IGPNHTSILKF
-36 VREYVGND
+36 VKSYLGEK
-44 KVPSLCDDPN
+44 KVPTLCDDPN

-63 CSVDVALKK
+63 CSVEVALEK
-72 DGPTKTVASCHTPV
+72 DGPTKVVASCHTPIGENQHV
-86 TDGSYIITNNKDL
+86 FTNN
-99 ENLRKNIVELV
+99 ETIESLRKNIVELV
-110 LTDHP
+110 ISDHP
-115 MTCST
+115 MNCST
-120 CEVNNNCEL
+120 CEVDQNCEL
-129 QTVANDLGINEH
+129 QTVANDLGIKEH
-141 RYNKPKQNKGIPKDT
+141 RYNNPKQHKGIPKDT

-195 SKITTDN
+195 SRITTDN

-227 DVFASKSADYDEKV
+227 DVFQSKSAKVDKKV

-255 ASIKDGKVVS
+255 ASIKDGKVVA

-280 LKGRYAF
+280 IKGRYAF
-287 GFYDHPDRLRNPL
+287 GFYDHPDRLRSPL
-300 IKRNGKFEKASW
+300 IKRNGKFEEASW
-312 DEAYEYIKNKLQ
+312 DEAYDYIKNKLE
-324 KIVKENGPDAVA
+324 KIKKESGPDAIA

-349 VFQKMIRAAIGTNNI
+349 VFQKMIRAVVGTNNI

-431 LDPVTTELARMADY
+431 LDPITTELARLADY
-445 HIRLRPG
+445 HIRLKPG
-452 TNVAV
+452 SNVAV
-457 LNMMLYFIIESKLQ
+457 LNMMLYFIVKGNLFN
-471 KEDFILSRTEGFE
+471 KDFVEKRTEGFE
-484 NFLKGIKKLNIDQL
+484 EFLKHIDSLDIDRL
-498 AKVAGVDKQQVKEA
+498 ANVAGVDKQLVKEA
-512 AIAYATAGNSMEF
+512 AIAYATANNSMEF

-553 GRQGVG
+553 GRRGVG

-584 YFPVADKKIQNF
+584 YFPVADKKIQEF
-596 YTEKYGVVHP
+596 YTEKYGVIHP
-606 TKAGLKIPQIFDA
+606 TKAGLKIPEIFDA
-619 AINKEVKAVW
+619 AINKEVKGLW
-629 IIGEDVVQTDP
+629 IIGEDIVQTDP
-640 NSAHVAKAM
+640 NSAHVIKAM
-649 NALDLLV
+649 ESLDLLV
-656 VQEIFL
+656 VQEIFM
-662 SETAKHADV
+662 SETAKLADV

-692 QRVNRAAKPLP
+692 QRVNRAAEPLP

-717 KLGYDQKT
+717 KLGYDQPT
-725 YDADEVLAEIADVV
+725 YDADQVLAEVADVV

-770 QKEFKLGK
+770 EKEFKLGK
-778 GRIKY
+778 GRLKS
-783 FDWKES
+783 FHWQES
-789 SELEKNKKEYPLI
+789 TELKNNKKEYPLI

-813 AATMTKRTKNIKIV
+813 AATMTRRTKNLKIV
-827 DEDVLLIHPKDAKYR
+827 DEDILLIHPNDAKTR
-842 ELNTGDIGR
+842 ELSSGDIAR

-862 VEVTPKVK
+862 VEVTDKVK

-890 HGKDEETM
+890 DGKDEETK

-907 EVQKISNQFKTEVVA
+907 NVQKISNKFKTEITL
-922 KKDQAEVLKA
+922 KETEAEVR

>member
-1 MKNGKNGTNGKDHK
+1 MRNGTDGKDYK
-15 IAYIDGVAH
+15 VAYIDGIAH
-24 QIKSEHTSVLKF
+24 QIKSNHTSILKF
-36 VREYVGND
+36 VKEHVSE
-44 KVPSLCDDPN
+44 KKIPSLCDDPN
-54 LAPYGACRV
+54 LAPYGACRI
-63 CSVDVALKK
+63 CSVDVALRK

-86 TDGSYIITNNKDL
+86 SEDSYIITSNKDL
-99 ENLRKNIVELV
+99 KNLRKNIVELV

-141 RYNKPKQNKGIPKDT
+141 RYNEPKQNKGILKDT

-202 DMLFGDSSCV
+202 NMLFGDSSCV

-227 DVFASKSADYDEKV
+227 DVFQSKSAIADEKI

-255 ASIKDGKVVS
+255 IAVKDNKVLS
-265 IDTPKETEVNAGHTC
+265 IDTPKDTEVNAGHTC

-287 GFYDHPDRLRNPL
+287 GFYNHKDRLTSPL
-300 IKRNGKFEKASW
+300 IKKDDKFEKVTW
-312 DEAYEYIKNKLQ
+312 EEAYSFIKNKLVQ
-324 KIVKENGPDAVA
+324 IKKNYGPDAIA

-349 VFQKMIRAAIGTNNI
+349 VFQKMIRAVIGTNNV

-376 WGMQQTF
+376 LGLQKTF
-383 GTGAATNSTE
+383 GTGAATNSAE
-393 DIYHADLFLVIGAN
+393 DIYFTDLFLVIGAN

-431 LDPVTTELARMADY
+431 LDPVKTELAKMADY
-445 HIRLRPG
+445 HIQLRPG

-457 LNMMLYFIIESKLQ
+457 LNMMLYYILESGLEKKSFIK
-471 KEDFILSRTEGFE
+471 KRCEGFE
-484 NFLKGIKKLNIDQL
+484 NFAKRIKKLNIEALEKACGVNRQL
-498 AKVAGVDKQQVKEA
+498 IKEA
-512 AIAYATAGNSMEF
+512 AIAYAAANNSMEF
-525 HGLGVTEHEQG
+525 HGLGVTEHTQG

-542 IADLAMITGNI
+542 IADLAMITGNL
-553 GRQGVG
+553 GRRGVG

-584 YFPVADKKIQNF
+584 YLPLDDKKIQEF
-596 YTEKYGVVHP
+596 YTEKYGVIHP

-619 AINKEVKAVW
+619 AIDGSLKAVW

-640 NSAHVAKAM
+640 NSAHVAKAL

-656 VQEIFL
+656 VQEIFM

-671 VLPGTTFLEKDG
+671 VLPGTTFLEKEG

-692 QRVNRAAKPLP
+692 QRVNKAAEPLP
-703 GTKPDGVI
+703 GTKPDGLI
-711 VTDMMQ
+711 VTEMMQ
-717 KLGYDQKT
+717 KLGYDQKL
-725 YDADEVLAEIADVV
+725 YDANEVLAEIADVV

-745 TRERLGK
+745 TRKRLGK

-770 QKEFKLGK
+770 EKEFKLGK
-778 GRIKY
+778 GKIKY

-789 SELEKNKKEYPLI
+789 NELEKNKKDFPLI
-802 LTTSRVLQHYN
+802 LTTSRTLQHYN
-813 AATMTKRTKNIKIV
+813 AATMTRRTKNIKIV
-827 DEDVLLIHPKDAKYR
+827 DKDILLIHPKDAKYR
-842 ELNTGDIGR
+842 ELNTGDIAR

-862 VEVTPKVK
+862 VEVTEKVK

-907 EVQKISNQFKTEVVA
+907 DVQKISNQFKTEVSTE
-922 KKDQAEVLKA
+922 KGQAEVLKA

>member
-1 MKNGKNGTNGKDHK
+1 MSSEKRK
-15 IAYIDGVAH
+15 IAYIDGKPYEIGSH
-24 QIKSEHTSVLKF
+24 HTSILKF
-36 VREYVGND
+36 IKGYLGED
-44 KVPSLCDDPN
+44 KVPTLCDDPN
-54 LAPYGACRV
+54 LAPYGACRI
-63 CSVDVALKK
+63 CSVEVALVK
-72 DGPTKTVASCHTPV
+72 DGPTKIVASCHTPV
-86 TDGSYIITNNKDL
+86 AENQHIFTNNETL
-99 ENLRKNIVELV
+99 HGLRKNIVELV

-115 MTCST
+115 MTCGT

-129 QTVANDLGINEH
+129 QKVAIDLGISDH
-141 RYNKPKQNKGIPKDT
+141 RYNNPKQHKGIPKDT

-195 SKITTDN
+195 SRITTDN
-202 DMLFGDSSCV
+202 NMLFGDSSCV

-227 DVFASKSADYDEKV
+227 DIFKSKSADVDKKV

-255 ASIKDGKVVS
+255 ASIKNNKVVS
-265 IDTPKETEVNAGHTC
+265 IDTPKYTEVNAGHTC
-280 LKGRYAF
+280 IKGRYAF
-287 GFYDHPDRLRNPL
+287 GFYDHPDRLRSPL
-300 IKRNGKFEKASW
+300 IKRNGKFEKATW
-312 DEAYEYIKNKLQ
+312 DEAYDLIKSEFNRIIKNS
-324 KIVKENGPDAVA
+324 GPDAIA

-349 VFQKMIRAAIGTNNI
+349 LFQKMIRAVVGTNSV

-431 LDPVTTELARMADY
+431 LDPITTELAKLADY
-445 HIRLRPG
+445 HIKLRPG

-457 LNMMLYFIIESKLQ
+457 LNMMHYFILEANLQ
-471 KEDFILSRTEGFE
+471 KVDFIRDRTEGYE
-484 NFLKGIKKLNIDQL
+484 NFVKEIKRQDVDAL
-498 AKVAGVDKQQVKEA
+498 AKVAGVDKELVKKA
-512 AIAYATAGNSMEF
+512 AIAYATAKNAMEF

-553 GRQGVG
+553 GRPGVG
-559 VNPLRGQNN
+559 INPLRGQNN

-584 YFPVADKKIQNF
+584 YFSVADPKIQEY
-596 YTEKYGVVHP
+596 YTGKYGVTHP
-606 TKAGLKIPQIFDA
+606 TKPGLKIPQMFEA
-619 AINKEVKAVW
+619 AIDKELKALW
-629 IIGEDVVQTDP
+629 IIGEDIVQTDP
-640 NSAHVAKAM
+640 DSSHVIKAM
-649 NALDLLV
+649 KSLEFLV
-656 VQEIFL
+656 VQEIFM
-662 SETAKHADV
+662 SETAKLATV
-671 VLPGTTFLEKDG
+671 VLPGTTFLEKEG
-683 TFTNTERRV
+683 TFTNTERRI
-692 QRVNRAAKPLP
+692 QRVNRAAPPLP

-711 VTDMMQ
+711 VAEMMQ
-717 KLGYDQKT
+717 KFGFKQPA
-725 YDADEVLAEIADVV
+725 YDADQVLAEIADVV
-739 PFFKGI
+739 PFFKGV

-770 QKEFKLGK
+770 TEKFTIGK
-778 GRIKY
+778 GQFKN

-789 SELEKNKKEYPLI
+789 TELTNNQKEFPLI
-802 LTTSRVLQHYN
+802 LTTSRALQHYN
-813 AATMTKRTKNIKIV
+813 CGTMTRRTSNVDIM
-827 DEDVLLIHPKDAKYR
+827 DEDILLMNPKDADTR
-842 ELNTGDIGR
+842 DIITGDFAQ
-851 LYSGRGEVSLK
+851 LYSGRGSVNLK
-862 VEVTPKVK
+862 VEVTDKTK

-890 HGKDEETM
+890 EGKDEETM

-907 EVQKISNQFKTEVVA
+907 EVRKISNRFEAKENEHRVEV
-922 KKDQAEVLKA
+922 KLSN

>member
-1 MKNGKNGTNGKDHK
+1 
-15 IAYIDGVAH
+15 
-24 QIKSEHTSVLKF
+24 
-36 VREYVGND
+36 
-44 KVPSLCDDPN
+44 
-54 LAPYGACRV
+54 
-63 CSVDVALKK
+63 
-72 DGPTKTVASCHTPV
+72 
-86 TDGSYIITNNKDL
+86 
-99 ENLRKNIVELV
+99 
-110 LTDHP
+110 
-115 MTCST
+115 
-120 CEVNNNCEL
+120 
-129 QTVANDLGINEH
+129 
-141 RYNKPKQNKGIPKDT
+141 
-156 SHAYMRMNLDNC
+156 
-168 INCGRCVRACDEIQG
+168 
-183 SFVLTMSGRGFE
+183 
-195 SKITTDN
+195 
-202 DMLFGDSSCV
+202 MLFGDSSCV

-227 DVFASKSADYDEKV
+227 DVFQSKSVKVDKKV

-255 ASIKDGKVVS
+255 TSVKDGKVVA

-280 LKGRYAF
+280 IKGRYAF
-287 GFYDHPDRLRNPL
+287 GFYDHPDRLRSPL
-300 IKRNGKFEKASW
+300 IKRNGKFEEASW
-312 DEAYEYIKNKLQ
+312 DDAYEYIKQKLE
-324 KIVKENGPDAVA
+324 KIKNESGPDAIA

-431 LDPVTTELARMADY
+431 LDPITTDIAKLADY

-457 LNMMLYFIIESKLQ
+457 LNMMLYYIVKGNLLN
-471 KEDFILSRTEGFE
+471 KDFVENRTEGFDE
-484 NFLKGIKKLNIDQL
+484 FLNHINGLDIDHL
-498 AKVAGVDKQQVKEA
+498 ASVAGVDKQLVKEA
-512 AIAYATAGNSMEF
+512 AIAYATAKNSMEF

-553 GRQGVG
+553 GRRGVG

-584 YFPVADKKIQNF
+584 YFPVADKKIQDF
-596 YTEKYGVVHP
+596 YTEKYGAVHP
-606 TKAGLKIPQIFDA
+606 TKAGLKIPEIFDA
-619 AINKEVKAVW
+619 AINKEVKGLW
-629 IIGEDVVQTDP
+629 IIGEDIVQTDP
-640 NSAHVAKAM
+640 NSAHVIKAM
-649 NALDLLV
+649 ESLDLLV
-656 VQEIFL
+656 VQEIFM
-662 SETAKHADV
+662 SETAKLADV

-692 QRVNRAAKPLP
+692 QRVNKAAEPLP

-711 VTDMMQ
+711 VTEMMQ
-717 KLGYDQKT
+717 KLGYDQPT
-725 YDADEVLAEIADVV
+725 YDADQVLAEVADVV

-770 QKEFKLGK
+770 EKEFKLGK
-778 GRIKY
+778 GRLKS

-789 SELEKNKKEYPLI
+789 TEIKNNIKEYPLI

-813 AATMTKRTKNIKIV
+813 AATMTRRTKNLNIV
-827 DEDVLLIHPKDAKYR
+827 DEDILLVNPIDAKER
-842 ELNTGDIGR
+842 ELNNGDIAR

-862 VEVTPKVK
+862 VEVTDKVK

-890 HGKDEETM
+890 DGKDEETK

-907 EVQKISNQFKTEVVA
+907 QVQKISNKFKTEISPSE
-922 KKDQAEVLKA
+922 KQAEIVRN

>member
-1 MKNGKNGTNGKDHK
+1 MSSEKRK
-15 IAYIDGVAH
+15 IAYIDGKPYEIGGH
-24 QIKSEHTSVLKF
+24 HTSILKF
-36 VREYVGND
+36 VKGYLGDD
-44 KVPSLCDDPN
+44 KVPTLCDDPN

-63 CSVDVALKK
+63 CSVEVALIK
-72 DGPTKTVASCHTPV
+72 DGPTKVVASCHTPV
-86 TDGSYIITNNKDL
+86 VEGQHIFTNNDNL
-99 ENLRKNIVELV
+99 QNLRKNIVELV

-115 MTCST
+115 MTCGT

-129 QTVANDLGINEH
+129 QKVANNLGISDH
-141 RYNKPKQNKGIPKDT
+141 RYNNPKQHKGIPKDT
-156 SHAYMRMNLDNC
+156 SHPYMRMNLDHC

-195 SKITTDN
+195 SRITTDN

-227 DVFASKSADYDEKV
+227 DIFKSKSADVDKKV

-255 ASIKDGKVVS
+255 ASIKNNKVVS

-280 LKGRYAF
+280 IKGRYAF
-287 GFYDHPDRLRNPL
+287 GFYDHPDRLRTPL

-312 DEAYEYIKNKLQ
+312 DEAYDLIKSEFNRIIKNH
-324 KIVKENGPDAVA
+324 GPDAIA

-349 VFQKMIRAAIGTNNI
+349 LFQKMIRAVVGTNSV

-383 GTGAATNSTE
+383 GMGAATNSTD

-407 PTNAHPVTG
+407 PTTAHPVTG

-431 LDPVTTELARMADY
+431 LDPVTTELANLANY
-445 HIRLRPG
+445 HIKLRPG

-457 LNMMLYFIIESKLQ
+457 LNMMLHFIVKAKLYNA
-471 KEDFILSRTEGFE
+471 DFIRDRTEGFE
-484 NFLKGIKKLNIDQL
+484 KFIKEIERQDVDQL
-498 AKVAGVDKQQVKEA
+498 AKVAGVDKQLVKEA

-553 GRQGVG
+553 GRKGVG

-584 YFPVADKKIQNF
+584 YFNVADQKVQQ
-596 YTEKYGVVHP
+596 YYSEKYGVTHP
-606 TKAGLKIPQIFDA
+606 TKPGLKIPQMFDA
-619 AINKEVKAVW
+619 AINKELKGVW
-629 IIGEDVVQTDP
+629 IIGEDIVQTDP
-640 NSAHVAKAM
+640 NSAHVIEAM
-649 NALDLLV
+649 ESLEFLV
-656 VQEIFL
+656 VQEIFM
-662 SETAKHADV
+662 SETAKLATV

-683 TFTNTERRV
+683 TFTNTERRI
-692 QRVNRAAKPLP
+692 QRVNRAAPPLP

-711 VTDMMQ
+711 VAEMMQ
-717 KLGYDQKT
+717 RFGFKQPDYNADQ
-725 YDADEVLAEIADVV
+725 VLKEIADVV
-739 PFFKGI
+739 PFFKGV
-745 TRERLGK
+745 TRERLGAY
-752 LGLQWPVKEDG
+752 GLQWPVDEDG
-763 TDTKILH
+763 TDTKILY
-770 QKEFKLGK
+770 KETFKLGK
-778 GRIKY
+778 GQLKN

-789 SELEKNKKEYPLI
+789 TEIETNQKEYPLI
-802 LTTSRVLQHYN
+802 LTTSRALQHYN
-813 AATMTKRTKNIKIV
+813 CGTMTRRTSNIDIM
-827 DEDVLLIHPKDAKYR
+827 DEDILLIHPTDAAER
-842 ELNTGDIGR
+842 DLITGDFGR
-851 LYSGRGEVSLK
+851 LYSGRGKVDLK
-862 VEVTPKVK
+862 VEVTDKVK
-870 EGIVFT
+870 KGVVFT

-898 CAEYKVSAV
+898 CAEYKVSSV
-907 EVQKISNQFKTEVVA
+907 DVKKISNRFEPKEKEKEHQVQVK
-922 KKDQAEVLKA
+922 

>member
-1 MKNGKNGTNGKDHK
+1 MSAEKRKV
-15 IAYIDGVAH
+15 AYIDGKPYEIG
-24 QIKSEHTSVLKF
+24 QNHTSILKF
-36 VREYVGND
+36 VKSYLGEK
-44 KVPSLCDDPN
+44 KVPTLCDDPN

-63 CSVDVALKK
+63 CSVEVALEK
-72 DGPTKTVASCHTPV
+72 DGPTKVVASCHTPV
-86 TDGSYIITNNKDL
+86 GENQHIFTSNEGL
-99 ENLRKNIVELV
+99 QNLRRNIVELV

-115 MTCST
+115 MNCDT
-120 CEVNNNCEL
+120 CEVDKNCEL
-129 QTVANDLGINEH
+129 QTVANDLGISDH
-141 RYNKPKQNKGIPKDT
+141 RYNNPKQHKGTPKDT
-156 SHAYMRMNLDNC
+156 SHSYMRMNLDNC

-195 SKITTDN
+195 SRITTDN

-227 DVFASKSADYDEKV
+227 DVFQSKSVKVDKKV

-255 ASIKDGKVVS
+255 TSVKDGKVVA

-280 LKGRYAF
+280 IKGRYAF
-287 GFYDHPDRLRNPL
+287 GFYDHPDRLRSPL
-300 IKRNGKFEKASW
+300 IKRNGKFEEASW
-312 DEAYEYIKNKLQ
+312 DDAYEYIKQKLE
-324 KIVKENGPDAVA
+324 KIKNESGPDAIA

-431 LDPVTTELARMADY
+431 LDPITTDIAKLADY

-457 LNMMLYFIIESKLQ
+457 LNMMLYYIVRGNLLNK
-471 KEDFILSRTEGFE
+471 DFVENRTEGFDE
-484 NFLKGIKKLNIDQL
+484 FLNHINGLDIDHL
-498 AKVAGVDKQQVKEA
+498 ASVAGVDKQLVKEA
-512 AIAYATAGNSMEF
+512 AIAYATAKNSMEF

-553 GRQGVG
+553 GRRGVG

-584 YFPVADKKIQNF
+584 YFPVADKKIQDF
-596 YTEKYGVVHP
+596 YTEKYGAVHP
-606 TKAGLKIPQIFDA
+606 TKAGLKIPEIFDA
-619 AINKEVKAVW
+619 AINKEVKGLW
-629 IIGEDVVQTDP
+629 IIGEDIVQTDP
-640 NSAHVAKAM
+640 NSAHVIKAM
-649 NALDLLV
+649 QSLDLLV
-656 VQEIFL
+656 VQEIFM
-662 SETAKHADV
+662 SETAKLADV

-692 QRVNRAAKPLP
+692 QRVNKAAEPLP

-711 VTDMMQ
+711 VTEMMQ
-717 KLGYDQKT
+717 KLGYDQPT
-725 YDADEVLAEIADVV
+725 YDADQVLGEVADVV

-770 QKEFKLGK
+770 EKEFKLGK
-778 GRIKY
+778 GRLKS

-789 SELEKNKKEYPLI
+789 TEIKNNIKEYPLI

-813 AATMTKRTKNIKIV
+813 AATMTRRTKNLNIV
-827 DEDVLLIHPKDAKYR
+827 DEDILLVNPIDAKER
-842 ELNTGDIGR
+842 ELNNGDIAR

-862 VEVTPKVK
+862 VEVTDKVK

-890 HGKDEETM
+890 DGKDEETK

-907 EVQKISNQFKTEVVA
+907 QVQKISNKFKTEISPSE
-922 KKDQAEVLKA
+922 KQAEIVRN